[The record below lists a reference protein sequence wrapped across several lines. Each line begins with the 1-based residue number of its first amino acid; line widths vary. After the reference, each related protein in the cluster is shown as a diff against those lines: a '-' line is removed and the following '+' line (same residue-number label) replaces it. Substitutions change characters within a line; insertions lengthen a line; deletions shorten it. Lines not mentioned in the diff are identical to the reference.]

1 MPSATL
7 DQDRADQSMPAA
19 APPRR
24 RRTAVLVVSAL
35 VVLAIGIGATAA
47 MTNRQAPAATVA
59 EPPAGTAAA
68 AVSAPA
74 TPIPKQPAPPARS
87 TGQAATGQAAA
98 SKPPVLPDGRH
109 DAFIRRVDLRRDRIV
124 VDVVQVF
131 EDDAAVKAAIQDG
144 KPRDYAQYLTVYV
157 RNQNGRL
164 RTLPLADN
172 LQVDLIVPCG
182 DEATP
187 RAAVLGKLASNA
199 ASGSY
204 YYTLSVTDGVV
215 WRIAEHLSANA
226 C

>member
-87 TGQAATGQAAA
+87 TGQAAA

-204 YYTLSVTDGVV
+204 YYTLSVRDGVV